1 MKETSEDNINS
12 DKKKPAIW
20 SKEEDDILIEKS
32 KEYGYKNWAL
42 VAAFIPGRTAIQCSA
57 RYKRIQ
63 PGLVKGAW
71 TPEEDKE
78 LLRLFKYY
86 GKNWSNIS
94 KSMPQRTGKQ
104 IRDRF
109 LNALDENLKKDKFS
123 IEEDKKVIKWYKVYG
138 NAWCKIAKKIK
149 GRTGDMVK
157 NRFYSSLKNHIDDYD
172 DLFDDNEKDT
182 TKKRKY
188 RKKKKK
194 NELLGKKTKR
204 KYTKRKKTDTTNKTK
219 SKEEEK
225 EKEQQQEEKKLEK
238 TEKFPII
245 NNSVNINISPPI
257 PTQINI
263 DTPKIININ
272 PLIQTDPILTTP
284 KTQNEDKSPN
294 NTKSFASLT
303 NSLTANNIKV
313 PNNVPMVMPKQK
325 MPTQNKTI
333 PLLRRNSSAII
344 RMQSSIDTTNINN
357 GFDDFDS
364 SFVISDRKVDK
375 TISLLK
381 YRNDSYSDESKIE
394 DSLMV
399 NFQSKVDL
407 LKTLINS
414 QNINGVKKDNWSTQ
428 LSILQELK
436 NLTKEKINSLTQS
449 K

>member
-1 MKETSEDNINS
+1 MKESSENNINP
-12 DKKKPAIW
+12 DKKKPVIW

-94 KSMPQRTGKQ
+94 KSMPKRTGKQ

-172 DLFDDNEKDT
+172 ALFDNNEKGT
-182 TKKRKY
+182 KKKRKY
-188 RKKKKK
+188 RRKKKK
-194 NELLGKKTKR
+194 NELLGIKTKR
-204 KYTKRKKTDTTNKTK
+204 KYTKRKKKEPVNKTK
-219 SKEEEK
+219 SNEEPEKK
-225 EKEQQQEEKKLEK
+225 EKEEKNDKKEN
-238 TEKFPII
+238 FPIQ
-245 NNSVNINISPPI
+245 NNVNNNVPHPI
-257 PTQINI
+257 PIQII
-263 DTPKIININ
+263 TEIPKVTNNNQLN
-272 PLIQTDPILTTP
+272 PTEPIS

-294 NTKSFASLT
+294 NSKSLT
-303 NSLTANNIKV
+303 FLANSLTANNIKV
-313 PNNVPMVMPKQK
+313 PNNVSIGIPKQIIA
-325 MPTQNKTI
+325 TQNKTI
-333 PLLRRNSSAII
+333 PLLRKNSSAII

-364 SFVISDRKVDK
+364 SFVISDRKLDK

-381 YRNDSYSDESKIE
+381 YRNDSYSEQSKIE
-394 DSLMV
+394 DNLRA
-399 NFQSKVDL
+399 NFQNKIDL

-414 QNINGVKKDNWSTQ
+414 QNVNGVKKDNWSTQ

-436 NLTKEKINSLTQS
+436 NITKEKINSLTQN